1 MSASPYPQALVDEL
15 AMGRFDQDYIDDA
28 LLDRLVEAVAA
39 VRPEVARIADFG
51 GGNGR
56 FLDRLLS
63 RMPRAHGTNY
73 EISAHLRSLN
83 AAPPRKE
90 LVATSFLSLDRHS
103 QYDLVLMNW
112 VLHHLVG
119 KDLPATKQL
128 IADAAAVAYD
138 VLKPGG
144 VLVVSE
150 NLLQS
155 SFRAGIS
162 SAALF
167 MVTRSRL
174 LRPIVS
180 RMRDGK
186 AVAGV
191 GIYYMSETELGS
203 VLARFEPV
211 TNFDRGAH
219 DYGWKLRPIG
229 ITCVREKVLVFRK
242 PGG

>member
-1 MSASPYPQALVDEL
+1 
-15 AMGRFDQDYIDDA
+15 
-28 LLDRLVEAVAA
+28 
-39 VRPEVARIADFG
+39 
-51 GGNGR
+51 
-56 FLDRLLS
+56 
-63 RMPRAHGTNY
+63 
-73 EISAHLRSLN
+73 
-83 AAPPRKE
+83 
-90 LVATSFLSLDRHS
+90 
-103 QYDLVLMNW
+103 MNW

-211 TNFDRGAH
+211 TTFDRGAH